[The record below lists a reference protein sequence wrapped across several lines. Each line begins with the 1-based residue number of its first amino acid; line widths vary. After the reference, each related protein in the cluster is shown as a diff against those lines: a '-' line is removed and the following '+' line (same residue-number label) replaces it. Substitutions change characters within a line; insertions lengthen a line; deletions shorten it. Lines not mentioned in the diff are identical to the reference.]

1 MSEEKKD
8 KKSPFAYE
16 RENGWKKLDEEES
29 KLVEKYSEEYM
40 SFLSEA
46 KTEREAHDIAV
57 QEARKNGYVSLDT
70 IKEAPESL
78 KAGDRIF
85 RSYQG
90 RTVLFAKIGKKPVSE
105 GIHVVGGHI
114 DAPRLDLKQVPLYE
128 DSDLALLDTHYYGGI
143 KKYHWVAM
151 PLALHGVIVKQDGTK
166 VTLSV
171 GEDPSDP
178 VFTITDLLPHLGK
191 DQAKKT
197 LEEGISGE
205 GLNILVGSV
214 PLKDA
219 EVKNKVKE
227 HILKKLNEQ
236 YGIVE
241 EDLQSADIEA
251 VPAGRAR
258 DLGFDRSMILG
269 YGQDD
274 RICAFAAFKALMDCE
289 DIPEYTSVAL
299 LCDKEEIGSSGA
311 TGMDSFFFENTVA
324 QIAFLSGR
332 EYSDIVLRKALENS
346 RMLSA
351 DVNSA
356 HDPNYP
362 EVSSPNGNMAALNCG
377 VVICKYTGHRG
388 KVGGSEASAEF
399 MAQIRKMFNDKGVF
413 WHSAEIGKVDAGGG
427 GTIAHYMARYG
438 MDVIDCGPALLSM
451 HAPWEVSSKLDA
463 YMSYKAYKVFFED
476 KR

>member
-1 MSEEKKD
+1 MSEEKKE

-16 RENGWKKLDEEES
+16 RENGWKKISEDES
-29 KLVEKYSEEYM
+29 KLVFSYAADYM
-40 SFLSEA
+40 KFISDA
-46 KTEREAHDIAV
+46 KTEREAHDLAV
-57 QEARKNGYVSLDT
+57 VEAEKNGYVSLDT
-70 IKEAPESL
+70 LKEAPATL
-78 KAGDRIF
+78 KPGDKVY

-90 RTVLFAKIGKKPVSE
+90 RTVLFARIGKKPVSE
-105 GIHVVGGHI
+105 GVHIVGGHI
-114 DAPRLDLKQVPLYE
+114 DAPRLDLKQIPLYE
-128 DSDLALLDTHYYGGI
+128 DSELAMFDTHYYGGI
-143 KKYHWVAM
+143 KKYHWVTI
-151 PLALHGVIVKQDGTK
+151 PLALHGIIVKQDGTTVS
-166 VTLSV
+166 VTI

-205 GLNILVGSV
+205 GLNILVGSI
-214 PLKDA
+214 PLKDS

-227 HILKKLNEQ
+227 QILIKLNEQ

-274 RICAFAAFKALMDCE
+274 RICAYAAFRALIDSK

-311 TGMDSFFFENTVA
+311 TGMDSFFFENTIA
-324 QIAFLSGR
+324 QIVYRAGSD
-332 EYSDIVLRKALENS
+332 YSDLQVRKALENS

-377 VVICKYTGHRG
+377 IVICKYTGHRG
-388 KVGGSEASAEF
+388 KAGGSEASAEF
-399 MAQIRKMFNDKGVF
+399 MAQIRKMFNENGVF

-463 YMSYKAYKVFFED
+463 YMSFKAYKVFFED

>member
-1 MSEEKKD
+1 MSEEKNE

-16 RENGWKKLDEEES
+16 RENGWKKITEEEAKQVFS
-29 KLVEKYSEEYM
+29 YAEEYM
-40 SFLSEA
+40 KFISDA
-46 KTEREAHDIAV
+46 KTEREAHDTAV
-57 QEARKNGYVSLDT
+57 REAEKKGYVSLDT
-70 IKEAPESL
+70 LKESQKSL
-78 KAGDRIF
+78 KPGDKIY

-90 RTVLFAKIGKKPVSE
+90 RTVLFAKIGNKPMSE
-105 GIHVVGGHI
+105 GVHIVGGHI
-114 DAPRLDLKQVPLYE
+114 DAPRLDLKQIPLYE
-128 DSDLALLDTHYYGGI
+128 DSELAMFDTHYYGGI
-143 KKYHWVAM
+143 KKYHWVTM
-151 PLALHGVIVKQDGTK
+151 PLALHGIIVKQDGTK
-166 VTLSV
+166 VSITI
-171 GEDPSDP
+171 GEDPADP

-197 LEEGISGE
+197 LEDGISGE
-205 GLNILVGSV
+205 GLNILVGSI
-214 PLKDA
+214 PLKDS

-227 HILKKLNEQ
+227 QILKKLNEQ

-274 RICAFAAFKALMDCE
+274 RICAYAAFRALIDG
-289 DIPEYTSVAL
+289 DSVPEYTSVAL

-311 TGMDSFFFENTVA
+311 TGMDSFFFENTIA
-324 QIAFLSGR
+324 QIVYRAGSD
-332 EYSDIVLRKALENS
+332 YNDIVLRKTLENS

-377 VVICKYTGHRG
+377 IVICKYTGHRG

-399 MAQIRKMFNDKGVF
+399 MAQIRKMFNENGVF